1 MIPWAAIERAGFQ
14 AAVLG
19 VERGLDRIVATAK
32 ELAPVRKVF
41 GQYEKPYSVRLKT
54 VSEIR
59 ADKNVRKAL
68 GLGPENAYVQPPTI
82 VSRRASQHLSDRRLR
97 QPIDRY
103 TGRRLMNIERYQGPT
118 DFDELDRR
126 GKYEIRTLRA
136 EHHTSVGGR
145 LRSEIHALPVTVS
158 GKKIMGRVVS
168 PTPYAKY
175 QELGTRHNPAH
186 PYMRP
191 AGHRNRTPI
200 ALDIGRSVAA
210 ATRPLFRG
218 RMDVVV
224 HTRAR

>member
-1 MIPWAAIERAGFQ
+1 MIPWTEIEQRGLQ
-14 AAVLG
+14 AATLG
-19 VERGLDRIVATAK
+19 VERGLARITATAK

-41 GQYEKPYSVRLKT
+41 GQYEAPYRVRLKT
-54 VSEIR
+54 VAEIR
-59 ADKNVRKAL
+59 GDRALRKSL
-68 GLGPENAYVQPPTI
+68 GLGPEHTYVQPPLT
-82 VSRRASQHLSDRRLR
+82 VSRRAPQHLRDRRLKA
-97 QPIDRY
+97 PADRY
-103 TGRRLMNIERYQGPT
+103 TGRRLLNIERYQGPV
-118 DFDELDRR
+118 DFDDLDRR
-126 GKYEIRTLRA
+126 GKYEIRSLRA
-136 EHHTSVGGR
+136 EHAGSVGGR
-145 LRSEIHALPVTVS
+145 LRSEIHATPVTVDGRMIS
-158 GKKIMGRVVS
+158 GKVLS